1 MREPRSLITPC
12 TSGMKFGGYASAAAS
27 PPTLACTYTAACVR
41 ACIPCATHTLRCPHS
56 PPLQVEADARERKLR
71 EKELMIAHLHQRAE
85 DRQDT
90 EMKRAEELDKQLADL
105 EVEEYKLLVALDGHK
120 MEREAIH
127 REYTAREIG
136 SKAALTLQKGQSSSA
151 LSALA

>member
-1 MREPRSLITPC
+1 MLPPLPPPLSHAHTHGCMR
-12 TSGMKFGGYASAAAS
+12 
-27 PPTLACTYTAACVR
+27 ACVYTL
-41 ACIPCATHTLRCPHS
+41 CHTHLTVPPLP
-56 PPLQVEADARERKLR
+56 PLPLQVEADARERKLR